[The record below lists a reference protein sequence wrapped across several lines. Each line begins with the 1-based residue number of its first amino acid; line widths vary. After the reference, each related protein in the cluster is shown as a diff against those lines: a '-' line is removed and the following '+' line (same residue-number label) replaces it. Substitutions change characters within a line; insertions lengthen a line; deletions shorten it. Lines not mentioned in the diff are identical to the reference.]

1 MQLPMNRHPDVAV
14 YNITAF
20 YLGIIKA
27 YGYSIDG
34 LVYNHYLIPSYWAE
48 ILNYYKAYYVKK
60 HCFRCKK
67 IELMPET
74 AVEVM
79 KAALDQNCYL
89 MLMVNER
96 YIPDREVYG
105 CFDRNH
111 DIMVYGYDDEKQV
124 FHTASFIFR
133 NSQRNF
139 DLQEVSY
146 QDFARAIDVPPSSLR
161 KGEMNFASLFLQ
173 HRAQEPVRMGK
184 IRKQVR
190 HCLRLSKSKRQGCFV
205 QMGELIKSGNYTEID
220 VNSFYFVKE
229 RANLLMKLFQALCPG
244 DKIVEEYAEVCELA
258 QRLMMLA
265 VKENIRSSPANK
277 ERMFHYLV
285 KIEELERDVLKKF
298 LHMSWKLRPKG
309 PILVEQHIK
318 QD

>member
-96 YIPDREVYG
+96 YIPDSEV
-105 CFDRNH
+105 
-111 DIMVYGYDDEKQV
+111 
-124 FHTASFIFR
+124 
-133 NSQRNF
+133 
-139 DLQEVSY
+139 
-146 QDFARAIDVPPSSLR
+146 
-161 KGEMNFASLFLQ
+161 
-173 HRAQEPVRMGK
+173 
-184 IRKQVR
+184 
-190 HCLRLSKSKRQGCFV
+190 
-205 QMGELIKSGNYTEID
+205 
-220 VNSFYFVKE
+220 
-229 RANLLMKLFQALCPG
+229 
-244 DKIVEEYAEVCELA
+244 
-258 QRLMMLA
+258 
-265 VKENIRSSPANK
+265 
-277 ERMFHYLV
+277 
-285 KIEELERDVLKKF
+285 
-298 LHMSWKLRPKG
+298 
-309 PILVEQHIK
+309 
-318 QD
+318 

>member
-146 QDFARAIDVPPSSLR
+146 HDFARAIDVPPSSLR
-161 KGEMNFASLFLQ
+161 
-173 HRAQEPVRMGK
+173 
-184 IRKQVR
+184 
-190 HCLRLSKSKRQGCFV
+190 
-205 QMGELIKSGNYTEID
+205 
-220 VNSFYFVKE
+220 
-229 RANLLMKLFQALCPG
+229 
-244 DKIVEEYAEVCELA
+244 
-258 QRLMMLA
+258 
-265 VKENIRSSPANK
+265 
-277 ERMFHYLV
+277 
-285 KIEELERDVLKKF
+285 
-298 LHMSWKLRPKG
+298 
-309 PILVEQHIK
+309 
-318 QD
+318 

>member
-1 MQLPMNRHPDVAV
+1 
-14 YNITAF
+14 
-20 YLGIIKA
+20 
-27 YGYSIDG
+27 
-34 LVYNHYLIPSYWAE
+34 
-48 ILNYYKAYYVKK
+48 
-60 HCFRCKK
+60 
-67 IELMPET
+67 
-74 AVEVM
+74 
-79 KAALDQNCYL
+79 
-89 MLMVNER
+89 
-96 YIPDREVYG
+96 
-105 CFDRNH
+105 
-111 DIMVYGYDDEKQV
+111 
-124 FHTASFIFR
+124 
-133 NSQRNF
+133 
-139 DLQEVSY
+139 
-146 QDFARAIDVPPSSLR
+146 
-161 KGEMNFASLFLQ
+161 
-173 HRAQEPVRMGK
+173 MGK

-229 RANLLMKLFQALCPG
+229 RPNLLMKLFQALCPG